1 MNRVPLHS
9 VLDFGIVAPGR
20 SGAQVLAESFE
31 LASRVERLGY
41 HRLWLS
47 EHHEAHFCWTAPE
60 TMVAALAQRTKYL
73 RIGTAAV
80 LLPLRNPL
88 LLAETYRT
96 LEALT
101 PGRIDL
107 GVCAGVPT
115 DREALTCLTENQSAD
130 VRALIAGFGAKLKEL
145 MALLH
150 GDFPLG
156 HRFAGG
162 VTPQFVAPPPVWVM
176 GSSAPSAATAAA
188 AGTHYAY
195 SLFHRGSKLDP
206 AVTMSFR
213 DTHPDGRVAI
223 AASCICAATTARAQ
237 AQRSLIEGWLKDD
250 MRVVIAGT
258 PGECREQVESLA
270 RRFAADEVILLHLW
284 HEQAPRLD
292 ALDALAELFR
302 ADATMVTI

>member
-1 MNRVPLHS
+1 MSERLLHS

-20 SGAQVLAESFE
+20 SGAQILAESFE
-31 LASRVERLGY
+31 LASRIERLGY

-60 TMVAALAQRTKYL
+60 TMVAALAQRTKRL

-80 LLPLRNPL
+80 LLPVRNPL

-96 LEALT
+96 LAALT

-115 DREALTCLTENQSAD
+115 DREALMRLTEDAD
-130 VRALIAGFGAKLKEL
+130 ADIPSLIAKFGAKLEEL
-145 MALLH
+145 MALLQ
-150 GDFPLG
+150 GDFPAG
-156 HRFAGG
+156 HRFAGAA
-162 VTPQFVAPPPVWVM
+162 TPQFGAPPPVWVM
-176 GSSAPSAATAAA
+176 GSSASSAASAASRRA
-188 AGTHYAY
+188 HYAY
-195 SLFHRGSKLDP
+195 SLFHRGSKSDP
-206 AVTMSFR
+206 GVTAAFR
-213 DTHPDGRVAI
+213 DAHPGGRVAI
-223 AASCICAATTARAQ
+223 AASCICAATAGRAQ
-237 AQRSLIEGWLKDD
+237 AQRTLVEGWLKDD

-258 PGECREQVESLA
+258 PTECREQIESLA
-270 RRFAADEVILLHLW
+270 RRFGADEVILLHLW

-292 ALDALAELFR
+292 AVDALAELFR